1 MSGRDR
7 RGDRALA
14 TVFFT
19 DMVGS
24 TELAARLG
32 DQQWRELLTTYHRV
46 VGRAIRH
53 DGGREVDSAGDG
65 LFAVFDSPAAAIR
78 CAGSLTDTLHRL
90 GIEVRTGLHM
100 GEVEHMGGK
109 VGGIAVH
116 LGARVSAVAD
126 PGEILVTSTVR
137 DLVSGSEI
145 RCLDR
150 GVRTLKGI
158 PGEWRIYAI
167 DRPDAVALDAHAAI
181 AGGRPAARGLR
192 ARLLLI
198 GVPAALVVV
207 AAVAAVLL
215 LGHRAGTSPPAT
227 VAAEANTV
235 ARADAAG
242 GGGFLASVHTGNQP
256 EDLAVGGGSVW
267 VGNYLD
273 ATVARVDATSG
284 AVSVF
289 APGGKPTGI
298 AFGND
303 AVWVTTEFGET
314 SGGPGSVIRFNPVTN
329 GIDKVIQVGDG
340 VHSIAYSQSPEGVWV
355 TNEVNDTVVRIDP
368 ASNAVDPTPVDLGRK
383 PEAIAAGDGSVW
395 VGGADRTL
403 LRIDPA
409 TRRITTIQLRST
421 PSAIAVGDGAVWV
434 ASNDAN
440 SVIRVD
446 PTTDA
451 VVTTI
456 AVDAGPS
463 GIAAA
468 DGGVWVT
475 ASTAG
480 SVDRIDPSTDA
491 VVARLTVHGRPLA
504 AAAMGSDAWVTVSGG

>member
-1 MSGRDR
+1 
-7 RGDRALA
+7 
-14 TVFFT
+14 
-19 DMVGS
+19 MVGS

-32 DQQWRELLTTYHRV
+32 DEQWRELLTTYHRV

-78 CAGSLTDTLHRL
+78 CAGALTDTLHGL

-116 LGARVSAVAD
+116 LGARVSAVAG

-137 DLVSGSEI
+137 DLVSGSDI

-150 GVRTLKGI
+150 GVHTLKGI

-167 DRPDAVALDAHAAI
+167 DRPDAIPLDGEAAI
-181 AGGRPAARGLR
+181 AGVWRPPAAGGRR

-198 GVPAALVVV
+198 GAPSALLVV
-207 AAVAAVLL
+207 AAVTVAVVLA
-215 LGHRAGTSPPAT
+215 HRGGISSPTT

-235 ARADAAG
+235 AHANAA

-284 AVSVF
+284 AVSIF

-314 SGGPGSVIRFNPVTN
+314 SGGAGSVIRFNPVTN

-340 VHSIAYSQSPEGVWV
+340 VHAITYSQSPEGVWV
-355 TNEVNDTVVRIDP
+355 TNEVNDTIVRIDP
-368 ASNAVDPTPVDLGRK
+368 VSNAVDPSPVELGRK
-383 PEAIAAGDGSVW
+383 PEAIAAGDGAVW

-403 LRIDPA
+403 LRIDPT

-434 ASNDAN
+434 ASDEGN

-468 DGGVWVT
+468 DGGVWVV

-480 SVDRIDPSTDA
+480 SVDRVDPSTDA
-491 VVARLTVHGRPLA
+491 VVARFAVHGKPLA
-504 AAAMGSDAWVTVSGG
+504 ASAMGSDAWVTVSGG